1 MRVFPLCKVD
11 LSHSFET
18 NYPQLVT
25 LEEEEHLRFHTMP
38 TGI

>member
-1 MRVFPLCKVD
+1 MRVLSLYKVD

-25 LEEEEHLRFHTMP
+25 LEEEHLRFHTMP